1 MSNKKLTEHDYKQVF
16 EDTAQGQAILEELV
30 SRFSMG
36 PSFDEHNAVLKTY
49 YREGQRSVINFILS
63 RINRANGVNDEIPQD
78 E

>member
-1 MSNKKLTEHDYKQVF
+1 MSKQLTEHDYKRLF
-16 EDTAQGQAILEELV
+16 DEDPAGAAILEDLV

-49 YREGQRSVINFILS
+49 FREGQRSVINFILS